1 MTDLIDAP
9 IFLTRTVPLITSY
22 ATGEPIGFY
31 VRVVFRGEGYGL
43 FRDGKHACVHDKD
56 EPMVEFYD
64 SRYPHVPV
72 EFDVDEPRRGQFVS
86 RYYLSTLLD
95 DARTHIGGIAL
106 DGGVPAWTLDKASF
120 HLALAYAQGVV
131 AGRALAAKAPDV
143 LLASPPCKGAAGPQ
157 LLMHDPGDEVR
168 CRVRDGKAQA
178 LYVRRDGVPVGYG
191 EASTIDA
198 AARAASVNA
207 LDASGTEVRKAK
219 AMLVSWTTATR
230 QHPPVVVPTRSKL

>member
-95 DARTHIGGIAL
+95 DADRPGYIGGIAL

-120 HLALAYAQGVV
+120 QLALAYAQGVV
-131 AGRALAAKAPDV
+131 AGRKPAH
-143 LLASPPCKGAAGPQ
+143 ASTKP
-157 LLMHDPGDEVR
+157 LVHDKDDEVR
-168 CRVRDGKAQA
+168 LRVRGGKVQA
-178 LYVRRDGVPVGYG
+178 VYVRRDSVPVGCG
-191 EASTIDA
+191 EADDLDTAVRQAST
-198 AARAASVNA
+198 NA
-207 LDASGTEVRKAK
+207 LDASGAEVRKAK
-219 AMLVSWTTATR
+219 AMLESWRPWWA
-230 QHPPVVVPTRSKL
+230 PA